1 MYVLENYIKVE
12 RPCAPFTW
20 FPHGYLS
27 WTFTVNIRIRGCHW
41 CSVCST
47 RSIGFPSS
55 VILLLLLLLMQPL
68 ISSGILYRADAS
80 RLRLCLH
87 LTCRH
92 LVSLFPFPCRP
103 TSYLNIF
110 NNWFWF
116 IVNALFVSTFR
127 VFFLFLVCS
136 SYYIVHLSSLTVGV
150 LLTLV
155 KCKILS
161 LSNCEHPPQTC
172 ECLEYFSF
180 QVWRCLISFLISPVW
195 VPLQAVMNWL
205 WP

>member
-1 MYVLENYIKVE
+1 MVAHNRLYVILTPGVLDKKLYVHTQHSNTHTQIIFLKRISLNIYVLENYIKVE

-55 VILLLLLLLMQPL
+55 VILLLLMQLL
-68 ISSGILYRADAS
+68 ISSGILCRADAS

-116 IVNALFVSTFR
+116 IVNALDVSTFR
-127 VFFLFLVCS
+127 VFF
-136 SYYIVHLSSLTVGV
+136 
-150 LLTLV
+150 
-155 KCKILS
+155 
-161 LSNCEHPPQTC
+161 
-172 ECLEYFSF
+172 SF
-180 QVWRCLISFLISPVW
+180 F
-195 VPLQAVMNWL
+195 
-205 WP
+205 